1 MAVKEKKSSR
11 LGSLELPKASYS
23 FDSKGISMADVS
35 TGESNKIIG
44 KIELKSPF
52 EMFKE
57 TFTSMKESLIN
68 LGNIA
73 KKSLGLEEKENKK
86 ENITKSLGGFK
97 DENKKGESKKGMLDV
112 LKTQFSSLSDA
123 FGQVSMGE
131 KLTAALMFGAL
142 ALFVQMEGTVV
153 FIIDKLI
160 GVFEFVRDKIFGNT
174 ENPTGNTFAAFFAV
188 LLAFKFK
195 GLIFAVGN
203 ALLAVT
209 GFLGINKRVA
219 TLYRLMRLKMNTV
232 LIPSILSALKAL
244 PGKLWGIVGKVFRG
258 INIGSKL
265 LLVNAQGALGALSGG
280 MTKAFSLLGR
290 AFIAMRVF
298 IIGSMVPAITGMIA
312 SMMPAIIIMAPFILI
327 GLKVALII
335 GTVLFGLKKAFDTFK
350 EAIESG
356 DDMYAVILK
365 SVTSFFGNIIGIIPT
380 LVKNLAAFVVGLFGA
395 DKLKAKI
402 KNMNIG
408 QMISDALFNLTNTF
422 LNFIKALALG
432 TAAAVKAIAPK
443 GETPTEAFSRVYN
456 EVIDGKTPNIKREKV
471 KPENQEEDDEKKE
484 KQTLFLTDFSKVS
497 STFDEK
503 KILKSERNTKE
514 IINSEFFKKQEL
526 ENNKNVPVVAPIVT
540 NINKQGD
547 TYNKSDNY
555 NSGNL
560 NQNNTDLTDALLNV
574 QGA

>member
-1 MAVKEKKSSR
+1 MAK
-11 LGSLELPKASYS
+11 LGALELPSVSYS
-23 FDSKGISMADVS
+23 FDSKGKAIVPVT
-35 TGESNKIIG
+35 TGAGNKTLG
-44 KIELKSPF
+44 KIEIQSPMAQVSQF
-52 EMFKE
+52 FAGIDK
-57 TFTSMKESLIN
+57 SLIN
-68 LGNIA
+68 LVSFA
-73 KKSLGLEEKENKK
+73 KQSLGLEQKADKK
-86 ENITKSLGGFK
+86 DKIDKSLSGFK
-97 DENKKGESKKGMLDV
+97 DENKKGESKTGMLDV

-219 TLYRLMRLKMNTV
+219 VLYRLMRLKMNTV
-232 LIPSILSALKAL
+232 LIPNILSALKAL
-244 PGKLWGIVGKVFRG
+244 PGLLWGTVGKVFRG
-258 INIGSKL
+258 INIASKL

-365 SVTSFFGNIIGIIPT
+365 SVTSFFGNIIGIVPT

-402 KNMNIG
+402 KNMDIG

-422 LNFIKALALG
+422 LNF
-432 TAAAVKAIAPK
+432 VKAITLGAVAALKALPV
-443 GETPTEAFSRVYN
+443 GPPTPGQAFSETFN
-456 EVIDGKTPNIKREKV
+456 SVIEGKTPNIKREKV
-471 KPENQEEDDEKKE
+471 NIDDDEEDEKKE

>member
-1 MAVKEKKSSR
+1 MAK
-11 LGSLELPKASYS
+11 LGALELPSVSYS
-23 FDSKGISMADVS
+23 FDSKGKAIVPVT
-35 TGESNKIIG
+35 TGAGNKTLG
-44 KIELKSPF
+44 KIEIQSPMAQVSQF
-52 EMFKE
+52 FAGIDK
-57 TFTSMKESLIN
+57 SLIN
-68 LGNIA
+68 LVSFA
-73 KKSLGLEEKENKK
+73 KQSLGLEQKADKK
-86 ENITKSLGGFK
+86 DKIDKSLSGFK
-97 DENKKGESKKGMLDV
+97 DENKKGESKTGMLDV

-219 TLYRLMRLKMNTV
+219 TLYRLMRFKMNTV

-312 SMMPAIIIMAPFILI
+312 SMMPAIILMAPFILI

-365 SVTSFFGNIIGIIPT
+365 SVTSFFGNIIGIVPT

-402 KNMNIG
+402 KNMDIG

-422 LNFIKALALG
+422 LNF
-432 TAAAVKAIAPK
+432 VKAITLGAVAALKALPV
-443 GETPTEAFSRVYN
+443 GPPTPGQAFSETFN
-456 EVIDGKTPNIKREKV
+456 SVIEGKTPNIKREKV
-471 KPENQEEDDEKKE
+471 NIDDDEEDEKKE

-560 NQNNTDLTDALLNV
+560 NQNNTSLTDDLLN
-574 QGA
+574 ASA